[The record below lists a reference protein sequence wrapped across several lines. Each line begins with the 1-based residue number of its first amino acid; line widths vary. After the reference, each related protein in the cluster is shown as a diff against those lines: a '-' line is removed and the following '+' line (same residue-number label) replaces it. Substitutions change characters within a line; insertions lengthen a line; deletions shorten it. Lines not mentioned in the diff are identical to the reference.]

1 MSARPALVSEITELR
16 ARLDQARAQGLRIG
30 FVPTMGAL
38 HAGHSSLMD
47 QARAEDDLVVVSIF
61 VNPLQFGVGED
72 LEDYPRD
79 LARDARVCAAAGVDV
94 MFVPTVDEMFPA
106 PAATTVSVAGVS
118 DRLEGSARLGH
129 LDGVATVVV
138 KLFGIV
144 GRCSAYFGE
153 KDFQQLV
160 VIRRLV
166 VDLSIPVRVVGGPVV
181 REPDGLALSSRNV
194 YLSREQRA
202 QAPVLRRALETG
214 VALVRSGETDPVRV
228 EAAMASVIATAPDAE
243 IDYAAAVDSA
253 TLSTGAALHGDVRL
267 LVAVRFGRT
276 RLIDNVG
283 CRVP

>member
-38 HAGHSSLMD
+38 HAGHRSLMD
-47 QARAEDDLVVVSIF
+47 RARAEDDLVVVSIF

-106 PAATTVSVAGVS
+106 PAATTVSVAALS

-144 GRCSAYFGE
+144 GGCSAYFGE

-181 REPDGLALSSRNV
+181 REPDGLALSSRNA
-194 YLSREQRA
+194 YLSRKQRA

-276 RLIDNVG
+276 RLIDNAG